1 MKKKSAITFI
11 VSAVLIVLIAYVLAF
26 GINLGDYRISS
37 LGTAIK
43 LGLDLKGGVSI
54 EEEAVGKNVS
64 KDDLDRA
71 KELLELRVNSLGV
84 AESNVQIT
92 SGNRILIEIPGIYN
106 AEEALKTVGKTG
118 KLRFVGPD
126 SSEVLTG
133 NDVQDAKVG
142 VDPNSNQPVVQL
154 KLNSEGA
161 KKFAEA
167 TSKFIHQKI
176 SIYMDEDVVSA
187 PTVQSV
193 IPNGEA
199 VITGSKDINEA
210 KSLAGIIKSGA
221 LPVELAPAQV
231 RTIGPS
237 LGAEAIPTSLKAS
250 IIGIAIVMLFMLLY
264 YRLPGFIA
272 DLALTVYIILTL
284 LIFTLVL
291 GQTLTLPGI
300 AGFLLSIGMA
310 VDANVLIFERIKEE
324 LKVGKSLKNAIDAG
338 FHRALSSILD
348 SNITTLIAGFAL
360 YFLGK
365 GSVRGFAL
373 TLNIGILCSMFTA
386 ITVTRF
392 LLKNVVNTGWF
403 TGNKYYGA

>member
-37 LGTAIK
+37 LGTAFK

-64 KDDLDRA
+64 KDDLERA

-126 SSEVLTG
+126 NSEVLTG

-167 TSKFIHQKI
+167 TSKFINQKI

-250 IIGIAIVMLFMLLY
+250 VIGIAIVMLFMLLY

-392 LLKNVVNTGWF
+392 LLKNMVNTGWF